1 LHTTRIPGWSRAA
14 VVRVLFTLALGVL
27 GFASLPAGAQE
38 VLGSGSTFAFPVVAK
53 WVDAYAA
60 ISGVQVRYHPIGSP
74 AGVMEITAG
83 VVDFGLTDAPLADS
97 QLLRDGL
104 AQFPVLIGAIVPVVN
119 LDGIATG
126 QLHLTG
132 ELLADIYLGKIT
144 KWNDPAIAALNPE
157 LSLPNRS
164 ILVVYRSDGSGTTY
178 NWTDYLAKVS
188 VEWRAR
194 AGVNTSVAWPVGVS
208 GKGNGGVAANVAR
221 VKGAIGYVEYSYAL
235 GANLVYAAVRD
246 QAGEFVSPDTAG
258 LQAATAGVDWA
269 RQQDFF
275 VLLSDSPAAGA
286 YPIVATTFALIRK
299 HPKDPTRAHATLA
312 FFHWAVESGQD
323 LAGSM
328 HYLPLPAPL
337 VHEIESYWEE
347 QTH

>member
-1 LHTTRIPGWSRAA
+1 MTLHTSRILCAAIARA
-14 VVRVLFTLALGVL
+14 LFTLVF
-27 GFASLPAGAQE
+27 GFASLAAGAQE
-38 VLGSGSTFAFPVVAK
+38 VIGSGSTFAFPVVAK

-60 ISGVQVRYHPIGSP
+60 ISGVQVLYHPIGSP
-74 AGVMEITAG
+74 AGVTQITADE
-83 VVDFGLTDAPLADS
+83 VDFSLTDAPLADS

-126 QLHLTG
+126 QLHLSG

-144 KWNDPAIAALNPE
+144 NWNDPAIAALNPE
-157 LSLPNRS
+157 LSLPKRA

-178 NWTDYLAKVS
+178 NWSDYLAKVS

-194 AGVNTSVAWPVGVS
+194 AGVNTSVAWPVGVG

-221 VKGAIGYVEYSYAL
+221 VKGAIGYVEYSYARN
-235 GANLVYAAVRD
+235 ANLVYAAVRD
-246 QAGEFVSPDTAG
+246 QAGEFAPPDTAG

-275 VLLSDSPAAGA
+275 VLLSDSAAMGA
-286 YPIVATTFALIRK
+286 YPIVATSFALLRK
-299 HPKDPTRAHATLA
+299 RPKDPTRAHATLA

-323 LAGSM
+323 IAGSM

-337 VHEIESYWEE
+337 VHEIETYWEE

>member
-1 LHTTRIPGWSRAA
+1 LHTTTRILCAA
-14 VVRVLFTLALGVL
+14 IVRVLFTLAFGV
-27 GFASLPAGAQE
+27 ASLPAGAQD

-60 ISGVQVRYHPIGSP
+60 ISGVQVLYHPIGS
-74 AGVMEITAG
+74 TAG
-83 VVDFGLTDAPLADS
+83 VTQINADEVDFCLTDAPLADS

-119 LDGIATG
+119 LDGIASG
-126 QLHLTG
+126 KLRLTG

-144 KWNDPAIAALNPE
+144 NWNDPAIAALNPE
-157 LSLPNRS
+157 VSLPNRA

-178 NWTDYLAKVS
+178 NWSDYLAKVS

-194 AGVNTSVAWPVGVS
+194 AGVNTSVAWPVGVG

-221 VKGAIGYVEYSYAL
+221 VKGAIGYVEYSYARQ
-235 GANLVYAAVRD
+235 ANLTYAAVRD
-246 QAGEFVSPDTAG
+246 RAGEFVTPDTTG
-258 LQAATAGVDWA
+258 LQAATVNVDWA

-286 YPIVATTFALIRK
+286 YPIVATSFALLRK
-299 HPKDPTRAHATLA
+299 HPKDPLRAHATLA

-323 LAGSM
+323 IAGSM
-328 HYLPLPAPL
+328 HYLPLPPPL
-337 VHEIESYWEE
+337 VHEIETYWEE
-347 QTH
+347 QAH